1 MAKSVEMVKIA
12 VPKKPHDKAVLLA
25 QAVLEK
31 HAEDIWVLDV
41 SKLSTVTDYFVIG
54 TVGST
59 RQLKAVSD
67 HLDTVLAQRRE
78 RVWHVEG
85 ATRAD
90 ASHHE
95 PQWALLDCGDVVVH
109 LLDARARSLYQL
121 ERLWGDA
128 PRVSVGGAD
137 ASTR

>member
-1 MAKSVEMVKIA
+1 MAKSVERVKIEA
-12 VPKKPHDKAVLLA
+12 PKGPHDKAVLLA

-41 SKLSTVTDYFVIG
+41 RKLSTVTDYFVIG
-54 TVGST
+54 TVGSV
-59 RQLKAVSD
+59 RQLKAVSE
-67 HLDTVLAQRRE
+67 HLDAVLAQRRE

-90 ASHHE
+90 TLHHE

-109 LLDARARSLYQL
+109 LMDARARSLYQL

-128 PRVSVGGAD
+128 PRVPVSGAN
-137 ASTR
+137 APR

>member
-1 MAKSVEMVKIA
+1 MAKSVERVKIEA
-12 VPKKPHDKAVLLA
+12 LRGPHVKAVLLA

-41 SKLSTVTDYFVIG
+41 RKLSTVTDYFVIG
-54 TVGST
+54 TVGSV
-59 RQLKAVSD
+59 RQLKAVSE
-67 HLDTVLAQRRE
+67 HLDAVLAQRRE

-85 ATRAD
+85 ATRTNTL
-90 ASHHE
+90 HHE

-109 LLDARARSLYQL
+109 LMDARARSLYQL

-128 PRVSVGGAD
+128 PRVSVPGEN
-137 ASTR
+137 ASR

>member
-1 MAKSVEMVKIA
+1 MAKSVERVKIEA
-12 VPKKPHDKAVLLA
+12 LKGPHVKAVLLA

-41 SKLSTVTDYFVIG
+41 RKLSTVTDYFVIG
-54 TVGST
+54 TVGSV
-59 RQLKAVSD
+59 RQLKAVSE
-67 HLDTVLAQRRE
+67 HLDAVLAQRRE

-85 ATRAD
+85 ATRTNTL
-90 ASHHE
+90 HHE

-109 LLDARARSLYQL
+109 LMDARARSLYQL

-128 PRVSVGGAD
+128 PRVPVSGAN
-137 ASTR
+137 APR